1 MKNML
6 KSLVRHEKITTT
18 VAKAKELRRYAE
30 HFVTLGKQGDLN
42 SRRNAFAWLRDN
54 ELLAKLFSEY
64 ATRFADRQ
72 GGYTRMTLLGPRL
85 GDQAEMAIIEYLPGK
100 QTAASADKG
109 SSKTTKKAKAK
120 KSAAKSDAPKKAK
133 AAKSKA

>member
-100 QTAASADKG
+100 QTAASAD
-109 SSKTTKKAKAK
+109 
-120 KSAAKSDAPKKAK
+120 
-133 AAKSKA
+133 